1 MFARCVDVVE
11 SLGRMD
17 TLMTT
22 VPAVG
27 ATGGRP
33 REPMYLDDR
42 TKWRGPYSP
51 ALMIAGGDGFAPAPG
66 DRRSPLQVEDLA
78 MIGQ

>member
-1 MFARCVDVVE
+1 
-11 SLGRMD
+11 MD
-17 TLMTT
+17 TLMVT

-33 REPMYLDDR
+33 RWGI
-42 TKWRGPYSP
+42 TQAGAGPFSP
-51 ALMIAGGDGFAPAPG
+51 ELMIAGSGGFAPAPG

>member
-17 TLMTT
+17 TVMVT

-33 REPMYLDDR
+33 REPLNLDDR
-42 TKWRGPYSP
+42 TNGE
-51 ALMIAGGDGFAPAPG
+51 ALFSMIAGGGGFALAPG
-66 DRRSPLQVEDLA
+66 DRRSPLQVEHKVRRYR
-78 MIGQ
+78 